1 MPMLDLVDKMFR
13 GDSYALSRLITLVE
27 NDRLHVHLLMDRIH
41 NHMGHAYF
49 VGVTGP
55 PGAGKSSLTSRL
67 TETMRR
73 EGATVGIV
81 ACDPSSPFS
90 GGAILGDRIRM
101 NSHFLDDEVFI
112 RSMATRGSL
121 GGLSQKVHAVASLL
135 DAFGKD
141 FVLLET
147 VGVGQTELDV
157 RSVADT
163 NVLVLTPM
171 AGDHIQAMK
180 SGIIETADIFV
191 VNKMDLAEARVTAE
205 DIADIL
211 NMRIKPGQWK
221 PPIILTQA
229 IEGIGIPETLNAVKK
244 HRKFL
249 RESGQGARNHKQRQ
263 RHIFTQVMKEVLLK
277 KVKACLEKD
286 ERFVAYLIRVENKEI
301 SPYAA
306 CEVVLTD
313 KKIWQNIVS
322 HLCDNEDGTQP
333 LDSKAPQFL

>member
-1 MPMLDLVDKMFR
+1 MHMMDLVDKMLG

-27 NDRLHVHLLMDRIH
+27 KDIIHIHLLMDRIH
-41 NHMGHAYF
+41 SHMGQAYF
-49 VGVTGP
+49 VGITGP
-55 PGAGKSSLTSRL
+55 PGAGKSTLTSRL
-67 TETMRR
+67 TETMRG
-73 EGATVGIV
+73 EGATVGII

-101 NSHFLDDEVFI
+101 NSHFLDDDVFI

-121 GGLSQKVHAVASLL
+121 GGLSKKVHAVASLL

-157 RSVADT
+157 RNVADT

-171 AGDHIQAMK
+171 AGDRIQAMK
-180 SGIIETADIFV
+180 SGIMETADVFV

-229 IEGIGIPETLNAVKK
+229 IEGIGLPETLNAIEE
-244 HRKFL
+244 HRTFL
-249 RESGQGARNHKQRQ
+249 MESGQGAQNNRRRQ
-263 RHIFTQVMKEVLLK
+263 RHIFAQVMKEVLLK
-277 KVKACLEKD
+277 KVKACLEND
-286 ERFVAYLIRVENKEI
+286 ERFVTYLTRVENKEI

-306 CEVVLTD
+306 CEAVLTD

-322 HLCDNEDGTQP
+322 HLCDNE
-333 LDSKAPQFL
+333 